1 MSNRKQIY
9 IFVPPNSDE
18 TNPLIRYLLERYPPL
33 PTDSMKIF
41 YETRI
46 APYSSSNPKKS
57 FCDNLEDMLRDYGD
71 AEDWVTLISM
81 NDDDVFAALLFN
93 LERVDDNGKRDKN
106 IDIYIELF
114 CGNQAL
120 PPTGEGTK
128 LLKILEK
135 ASLDT
140 KLFNIELSSVSKSV
154 QYYKNNSYH
163 LTGKHFYSL
172 VDMRKHTRAISN
184 WSKIKDSLGPSDRR
198 YLDKLYLSSKASRA
212 KGKKSKKGIK
222 SKKTRGKKTRGKNK
236 SRKIRKL

>member
-1 MSNRKQIY
+1 MSHRKHVY
-9 IFVPPNSDE
+9 VFVPPGSDE
-18 TNPLIRYLLERYPPL
+18 TNPIIRYLLERYSRL

-57 FCDNLEDMLRDYGD
+57 FCDNLEDILGDVGD

-93 LERVDDNGKRDKN
+93 LDRVDDNGKRDKN

-128 LLKILEK
+128 LLKILER

-140 KLFNIELSSVSKSV
+140 KLFNIELSSVRKSV

-163 LTGKHFYSL
+163 LTGKAPGS
-172 VDMRKHTRAISN
+172 MQKHTRAISN

-198 YLDKLYLSSKASRA
+198 YLDNLYSLSKASRA
-212 KGKKSKKGIK
+212 KGLK
-222 SKKTRGKKTRGKNK
+222 SKKTKGKKSKGKK
-236 SRKIRKL
+236 SRKNKYK

>member
-1 MSNRKQIY
+1 
-9 IFVPPNSDE
+9 
-18 TNPLIRYLLERYPPL
+18 
-33 PTDSMKIF
+33 MKIF

-57 FCDNLEDMLRDYGD
+57 FCDNLEDMLGDYGD

-93 LERVDDNGKRDKN
+93 LDPVDDNGKRDKN
-106 IDIYIELF
+106 IDIHIELF

-163 LTGKHFYSL
+163 LTGKHYYSL

-198 YLDKLYLSSKASRA
+198 YLDNLYSLSNASRA
-212 KGKKSKKGIK
+212 KGLKGRK
-222 SKKTRGKKTRGKNK
+222 TKRKKTKGKKTKGKK
-236 SRKIRKL
+236 TKGKKTKGRRSK